1 MNLLYYLGVSYSFQD
16 IEENNGSEMYE
27 MLSNKGVKLGTVEI
41 IRTTPVEV
49 VQGKELLSHE
59 RKVLV
64 RDVYSTTTL
73 NTNDEFVSGAYL
85 RVNKFLS
92 RKLPF

>member
-1 MNLLYYLGVSYSFQD
+1 MNLLYYLGVLYSFQV

-59 RKVLV
+59 RKVLIGG
-64 RDVYSTTTL
+64 VYSTTTL

-85 RVNKFLS
+85 RVSRLLL